1 MYKEFYGLRANPFNV
16 NPDPRYLFL
25 TRHTEEALACLTY
38 GIQSRKGF
46 VLLTG
51 EVGTGK
57 TTLINKLLEWLRLQQ
72 VATAF
77 IFNSRL
83 NVPQFLDYM
92 MADFGIPCD
101 SKAKSQI
108 LLRLYNWL
116 LDRYRAG
123 ETAVLIVDEAQ
134 NLSDEVLEE
143 IRMLTNLETF
153 TEKLLQIVL
162 VGQPE
167 LEQKLK
173 QPQLRQL
180 RQRLTLRAKT
190 HALTLDETKAYV
202 QQRLRIA
209 GSNGQQIFD
218 PEALVAIHRYA
229 AGIPR
234 VINLICEH
242 CLVSAFVDQQKADRA
257 DGGGCR
263 GTGFRSGRE
272 PFVCGVDSTAAGSR
286 VPTSSTWW
294 KRCDRSLRWPTVC
307 ASRKRKRPPRRKETM
322 SRIHEAL
329 KKAEQERAA
338 TQGGA
343 VQPSFSDDPGGRVH
357 RCIDAP
363 ASMMAA
369 RGNVRTRVLPAFASP
384 FSLDTLLARCRAD
397 GMETGPGNHAV
408 LERRRQRARHGGI
421 PHSALAPVSPAREDD
436 AEDPA
441 GDQRAAEGRQVVYL
455 GESGAG
461 HGAAARTPG
470 VADRCRSARTAAAP
484 DAGHDFGSGALRL
497 SAGKKR

>member
-77 IFNSRL
+77 IFNSRM

-92 MADFGIPCD
+92 MTDFGIQHD
-101 SKAKSQI
+101 SRAKSQI

-190 HALTLDETKAYV
+190 HPLTLDETRAYV

-209 GSNGQQIFD
+209 GSNGQQIFE
-218 PEALVAIHRYA
+218 PEAVATIHRYA
-229 AGIPR
+229 MGIPR
-234 VINLICEH
+234 VINLLCEH
-242 CLVSAFVDQQKADRA
+242 CLVSAFVDQQKIIGPSVVEGVARDFDLGDNTTSGAMAPPAPAPGAEKFDLVEALRSLATLADR
-257 DGGGCR
+257 
-263 GTGFRSGRE
+263 
-272 PFVCGVDSTAAGSR
+272 
-286 VPTSSTWW
+286 
-294 KRCDRSLRWPTVC
+294 LRQEEKDLPNE
-307 ASRKRKRPPRRKETM
+307 RK
-322 SRIHEAL
+322 L
-329 KKAEQERAA
+329 
-338 TQGGA
+338 
-343 VQPSFSDDPGGRVH
+343 
-357 RCIDAP
+357 
-363 ASMMAA
+363 
-369 RGNVRTRVLPAFASP
+369 
-384 FSLDTLLARCRAD
+384 
-397 GMETGPGNHAV
+397 
-408 LERRRQRARHGGI
+408 
-421 PHSALAPVSPAREDD
+421 
-436 AEDPA
+436 
-441 GDQRAAEGRQVVYL
+441 
-455 GESGAG
+455 
-461 HGAAARTPG
+461 
-470 VADRCRSARTAAAP
+470 
-484 DAGHDFGSGALRL
+484 
-497 SAGKKR
+497 

>member
-1 MYKEFYGLRANPFNV
+1 MYKEFFGLRANPFNV

-77 IFNSRL
+77 VFNSRL

-92 MADFGIPCD
+92 MADFSIPVE
-101 SKAKSQI
+101 SRSKSQI

-143 IRMLTNLETF
+143 IRLLTNLETF

-167 LEQKLK
+167 LEHKLR
-173 QPQLRQL
+173 QPHLRQL

-190 HALTLDETKAYV
+190 HPLTLEETQAYIA
-202 QQRLRIA
+202 QRLRIA
-209 GSNGQQIFD
+209 GGDGREIFD
-218 PEALVAIHRYA
+218 PEAVTGIHRYA

-234 VINLICEH
+234 VINLLCEH
-242 CLVSAFVDQQKADRA
+242 ALVSAFVDQH
-257 DGGGCR
+257 
-263 GTGFRSGRE
+263 S
-272 PFVCGVDSTAAGSR
+272 VVN
-286 VPTSSTWW
+286 PTIVE
-294 KRCDRSLRWPTVC
+294 TV
-307 ASRKRKRPPRRKETM
+307 
-322 SRIHEAL
+322 
-329 KKAEQERAA
+329 
-338 TQGGA
+338 
-343 VQPSFSDDPGGRVH
+343 
-357 RCIDAP
+357 
-363 ASMMAA
+363 A
-369 RGNVRTRVLPAFASP
+369 RDFDMNENGN
-384 FSLDTLLARCRAD
+384 
-397 GMETGPGNHAV
+397 
-408 LERRRQRARHGGI
+408 
-421 PHSALAPVSPAREDD
+421 
-436 AEDPA
+436 
-441 GDQRAAEGRQVVYL
+441 
-455 GESGAG
+455 
-461 HGAAARTPG
+461 HGAAGATAPATAAEKFDLLDALKTLATL
-470 VADRCRSARTAAAP
+470 ADR
-484 DAGHDFGSGALRL
+484 LRQSEQDL
-497 SAGKKR
+497 PKERKL

>member
-1 MYKEFYGLRANPFNV
+1 MYKEFFGLRANPFNV

-134 NLSDEVLEE
+134 NLSEEVLEE

-190 HALTLDETKAYV
+190 HALTLNETRAYV
-202 QQRLRIA
+202 HQRLRIA
-209 GSNGQQIFD
+209 GLEGPEIFQSESLD
-218 PEALVAIHRYA
+218 AIHGYA
-229 AGIPR
+229 SGIPR
-234 VINLICEH
+234 IINLLCEH
-242 CLVSAFVDQQKADRA
+242 CLVNAFVDQQRVIAPEVVDAVAHDFELDTNGTPAIATVPATPPSDRFDLVHA
-257 DGGGCR
+257 L
-263 GTGFRSGRE
+263 
-272 PFVCGVDSTAAGSR
+272 
-286 VPTSSTWW
+286 
-294 KRCDRSLRWPTVC
+294 RSLV
-307 ASRKRKRPPRRKETM
+307 S
-322 SRIHEAL
+322 L
-329 KKAEQERAA
+329 AER
-338 TQGGA
+338 
-343 VQPSFSDDPGGRVH
+343 
-357 RCIDAP
+357 
-363 ASMMAA
+363 
-369 RGNVRTRVLPAFASP
+369 
-384 FSLDTLLARCRAD
+384 
-397 GMETGPGNHAV
+397 
-408 LERRRQRARHGGI
+408 
-421 PHSALAPVSPAREDD
+421 
-436 AEDPA
+436 
-441 GDQRAAEGRQVVYL
+441 
-455 GESGAG
+455 
-461 HGAAARTPG
+461 
-470 VADRCRSARTAAAP
+470 
-484 DAGHDFGSGALRL
+484 LR
-497 SAGKKR
+497 

>member
-1 MYKEFYGLRANPFNV
+1 MYKEFFGLRANPFNV

-83 NVPQFLDYM
+83 NAPQFLDYM
-92 MADFGIPCD
+92 MTDFGIPCD
-101 SKAKSQI
+101 SRAKSQI

-167 LEQKLK
+167 LEQRLK

-180 RQRLTLRAKT
+180 RQRLTLRART
-190 HALTLDETKAYV
+190 HSLTLEETQAYV
-202 QQRLRIA
+202 GQRLRIA
-209 GSNGQQIFD
+209 GANGQHIFD
-218 PEALVAIHRYA
+218 SESLLAIHRYA
-229 AGIPR
+229 NGIPR
-234 VINLICEH
+234 VVNLLCEH
-242 CLVSAFVDQQKADRA
+242 CLVSAFVDQQRH
-257 DGGGCR
+257 
-263 GTGFRSGRE
+263 
-272 PFVCGVDSTAAGSR
+272 V
-286 VPTSSTWW
+286 TSSVVEGVARDFDLEDNTT
-294 KRCDRSLRWPTVC
+294 SQLAAV
-307 ASRKRKRPPRRKETM
+307 PPPAPATERFDLLD
-322 SRIHEAL
+322 AL
-329 KKAEQERAA
+329 KTLANLAERLRQAEHETPKERK
-338 TQGGA
+338 
-343 VQPSFSDDPGGRVH
+343 P
-357 RCIDAP
+357 
-363 ASMMAA
+363 
-369 RGNVRTRVLPAFASP
+369 
-384 FSLDTLLARCRAD
+384 
-397 GMETGPGNHAV
+397 
-408 LERRRQRARHGGI
+408 
-421 PHSALAPVSPAREDD
+421 
-436 AEDPA
+436 
-441 GDQRAAEGRQVVYL
+441 
-455 GESGAG
+455 
-461 HGAAARTPG
+461 
-470 VADRCRSARTAAAP
+470 
-484 DAGHDFGSGALRL
+484 
-497 SAGKKR
+497 

>member
-1 MYKEFYGLRANPFNV
+1 MYKDFFGLRANPFNV

-38 GIQSRKGF
+38 GVQSRKGF

-57 TTLINKLLEWLRLQQ
+57 TTLLNKLMEWLRVQQ

-77 IFNSRL
+77 IFNSQM

-92 MADFGIPCD
+92 MADFGIPCE

-108 LLRLYNWL
+108 LLKLYNWL

-143 IRMLTNLETF
+143 IRLMTNLETF

-173 QPQLRQL
+173 QPNLRQL

-190 HALTLDETKAYV
+190 HPLTVEETRAYV
-202 QQRLRIA
+202 AQRLRIA

-218 PEALVAIHRYA
+218 PDALAAIHRYA

-234 VINLICEH
+234 VVNLICEH
-242 CLVSAFVDQQKADRA
+242 CLVSAFVDHQKVIAKSVVDAVARDFDLGETSVSTGNGSASVVQPTELTTPTGEKLDLVAALKTLVTLADRL
-257 DGGGCR
+257 
-263 GTGFRSGRE
+263 RE
-272 PFVCGVDSTAAGSR
+272 SERETP
-286 VPTSSTWW
+286 
-294 KRCDRSLRWPTVC
+294 KE
-307 ASRKRKRPPRRKETM
+307 RK
-322 SRIHEAL
+322 L
-329 KKAEQERAA
+329 
-338 TQGGA
+338 
-343 VQPSFSDDPGGRVH
+343 
-357 RCIDAP
+357 
-363 ASMMAA
+363 
-369 RGNVRTRVLPAFASP
+369 
-384 FSLDTLLARCRAD
+384 
-397 GMETGPGNHAV
+397 
-408 LERRRQRARHGGI
+408 
-421 PHSALAPVSPAREDD
+421 
-436 AEDPA
+436 
-441 GDQRAAEGRQVVYL
+441 
-455 GESGAG
+455 
-461 HGAAARTPG
+461 
-470 VADRCRSARTAAAP
+470 
-484 DAGHDFGSGALRL
+484 
-497 SAGKKR
+497 

>member
-1 MYKEFYGLRANPFNV
+1 MYKEFFGLRANPFNV

-101 SKAKSQI
+101 SKSKSQI
-108 LLRLYNWL
+108 LQRLYNWL

-134 NLSDEVLEE
+134 NLTDEVLEE

-167 LEQKLK
+167 LEVKLK

-190 HALTLDETKAYV
+190 HPLTIEETKAYV

-209 GSNGQQIFD
+209 GSDGRQIFD
-218 PEALVAIHRYA
+218 PEALVEIHKYST
-229 AGIPR
+229 GIPR
-234 VINLICEH
+234 VVNLLCEH
-242 CLVSAFVDQQKADRA
+242 CLVSAFVDQKATITAPVVDAVAGDFDLSDNLASGAMTVAAPPPAVSNGEKFDLVEALRTLATLADR
-257 DGGGCR
+257 
-263 GTGFRSGRE
+263 
-272 PFVCGVDSTAAGSR
+272 
-286 VPTSSTWW
+286 
-294 KRCDRSLRWPTVC
+294 LRQSEHDLLPKE
-307 ASRKRKRPPRRKETM
+307 RK
-322 SRIHEAL
+322 S
-329 KKAEQERAA
+329 
-338 TQGGA
+338 
-343 VQPSFSDDPGGRVH
+343 
-357 RCIDAP
+357 
-363 ASMMAA
+363 
-369 RGNVRTRVLPAFASP
+369 
-384 FSLDTLLARCRAD
+384 
-397 GMETGPGNHAV
+397 
-408 LERRRQRARHGGI
+408 
-421 PHSALAPVSPAREDD
+421 
-436 AEDPA
+436 
-441 GDQRAAEGRQVVYL
+441 
-455 GESGAG
+455 
-461 HGAAARTPG
+461 
-470 VADRCRSARTAAAP
+470 
-484 DAGHDFGSGALRL
+484 
-497 SAGKKR
+497 

>member
-101 SKAKSQI
+101 SRAKSQI

-167 LEQKLK
+167 LENKLK

-180 RQRLTLRAKT
+180 KQRLTLRAKT
-190 HALTLDETKAYV
+190 HPLSLDETKAYI

-209 GSNGQQIFD
+209 GSNGTQIFE
-218 PEALVAIHRYA
+218 PEAMVAIHRYSS
-229 AGIPR
+229 GIPR
-234 VINLICEH
+234 VINLVCEH
-242 CLVSAFVDQQKADRA
+242 CLVSAFVDQQRVISPSVVDNVARDFDLGDNTSAGAMKVPPPLSPVDKFDVVEAIRSIATLADRIRQEEK
-257 DGGGCR
+257 D
-263 GTGFRSGRE
+263 
-272 PFVCGVDSTAAGSR
+272 
-286 VPTSSTWW
+286 VPEE
-294 KRCDRSLRWPTVC
+294 
-307 ASRKRKRPPRRKETM
+307 RK
-322 SRIHEAL
+322 I
-329 KKAEQERAA
+329 
-338 TQGGA
+338 
-343 VQPSFSDDPGGRVH
+343 
-357 RCIDAP
+357 
-363 ASMMAA
+363 
-369 RGNVRTRVLPAFASP
+369 
-384 FSLDTLLARCRAD
+384 
-397 GMETGPGNHAV
+397 
-408 LERRRQRARHGGI
+408 
-421 PHSALAPVSPAREDD
+421 
-436 AEDPA
+436 
-441 GDQRAAEGRQVVYL
+441 
-455 GESGAG
+455 
-461 HGAAARTPG
+461 
-470 VADRCRSARTAAAP
+470 
-484 DAGHDFGSGALRL
+484 
-497 SAGKKR
+497 

>member
-1 MYKEFYGLRANPFNV
+1 MYKEFFGLRANPFNV

-77 IFNSRL
+77 VFNSRM

-101 SKAKSQI
+101 SKSKSQI
-108 LLRLYNWL
+108 LQRLYNWL

-134 NLSDEVLEE
+134 NLTDEVLEE

-167 LEQKLK
+167 LETKLK

-190 HALTLDETKAYV
+190 HPLTIEETKAYV

-209 GSNGQQIFD
+209 GSDGRQIFD
-218 PEALVAIHRYA
+218 GDALNAVHKYSN
-229 AGIPR
+229 GIPR
-234 VINLICEH
+234 VVNLLCEH
-242 CLVSAFVDQQKADRA
+242 CLVSAFVDQKSTISE
-257 DGGGCR
+257 GI
-263 GTGFRSGRE
+263 
-272 PFVCGVDSTAAGSR
+272 VD
-286 VPTSSTWW
+286 
-294 KRCDRSLRWPTVC
+294 
-307 ASRKRKRPPRRKETM
+307 
-322 SRIHEAL
+322 
-329 KKAEQERAA
+329 
-338 TQGGA
+338 A
-343 VQPSFSDDPGGRVH
+343 VARDFDLSD
-357 RCIDAP
+357 
-363 ASMMAA
+363 
-369 RGNVRTRVLPAFASP
+369 NVA
-384 FSLDTLLARCRAD
+384 
-397 GMETGPGNHAV
+397 
-408 LERRRQRARHGGI
+408 
-421 PHSALAPVSPAREDD
+421 
-436 AEDPA
+436 
-441 GDQRAAEGRQVVYL
+441 
-455 GESGAG
+455 SGAMTVP
-461 HGAAARTPG
+461 AAP
-470 VADRCRSARTAAAP
+470 AAAP
-484 DAGHDFGSGALRL
+484 GVERFDLVEALRTL
-497 SAGKKR
+497 ATLADRLRQSEQDLPKERKS

>member
-1 MYKEFYGLRANPFNV
+1 MYKEFFGLRANPFNV

-77 IFNSRL
+77 VFNSRM

-101 SKAKSQI
+101 SKSKSQI
-108 LLRLYNWL
+108 LQRLYNWL

-134 NLSDEVLEE
+134 NLTDEVLEE

-167 LEQKLK
+167 LETKLK

-190 HALTLDETKAYV
+190 HPLTIEETKAYV

-209 GSNGQQIFD
+209 GSDGRQIFD
-218 PEALVAIHRYA
+218 GEALGAVHKYSN
-229 AGIPR
+229 GIPR
-234 VINLICEH
+234 VVNLLCEH
-242 CLVSAFVDQQKADRA
+242 CLVSAFVDQRATINEGIVDAVARDFDLSDNVASGAMTVPATPSPAPGAERFDLVEALRTLATLADR
-257 DGGGCR
+257 
-263 GTGFRSGRE
+263 
-272 PFVCGVDSTAAGSR
+272 
-286 VPTSSTWW
+286 
-294 KRCDRSLRWPTVC
+294 LRQSEQDLPKE
-307 ASRKRKRPPRRKETM
+307 RK
-322 SRIHEAL
+322 S
-329 KKAEQERAA
+329 
-338 TQGGA
+338 
-343 VQPSFSDDPGGRVH
+343 
-357 RCIDAP
+357 
-363 ASMMAA
+363 
-369 RGNVRTRVLPAFASP
+369 
-384 FSLDTLLARCRAD
+384 
-397 GMETGPGNHAV
+397 
-408 LERRRQRARHGGI
+408 
-421 PHSALAPVSPAREDD
+421 
-436 AEDPA
+436 
-441 GDQRAAEGRQVVYL
+441 
-455 GESGAG
+455 
-461 HGAAARTPG
+461 
-470 VADRCRSARTAAAP
+470 
-484 DAGHDFGSGALRL
+484 
-497 SAGKKR
+497 

>member
-77 IFNSRL
+77 IFNSRM

-101 SKAKSQI
+101 TKAKSQI

-134 NLSDEVLEE
+134 NLADELLEE

-167 LEQKLK
+167 LEQRLK

-190 HALTLDETKAYV
+190 HPLTLDETKAYI

-218 PEALVAIHRYA
+218 PEALATIHRYA
-229 AGIPR
+229 SGIPR
-234 VINLICEH
+234 VVNLLCEH
-242 CLVSAFVDQQKADRA
+242 SMVSAFVDQQKVIVPAVVDAVARDLDLSDNTASGAMLAGPPPQTGSPEKFDLVEALRSLATLADR
-257 DGGGCR
+257 
-263 GTGFRSGRE
+263 
-272 PFVCGVDSTAAGSR
+272 
-286 VPTSSTWW
+286 
-294 KRCDRSLRWPTVC
+294 LRDEEKDLPKE
-307 ASRKRKRPPRRKETM
+307 RK
-322 SRIHEAL
+322 L
-329 KKAEQERAA
+329 
-338 TQGGA
+338 
-343 VQPSFSDDPGGRVH
+343 
-357 RCIDAP
+357 
-363 ASMMAA
+363 
-369 RGNVRTRVLPAFASP
+369 
-384 FSLDTLLARCRAD
+384 
-397 GMETGPGNHAV
+397 
-408 LERRRQRARHGGI
+408 
-421 PHSALAPVSPAREDD
+421 
-436 AEDPA
+436 
-441 GDQRAAEGRQVVYL
+441 
-455 GESGAG
+455 
-461 HGAAARTPG
+461 
-470 VADRCRSARTAAAP
+470 
-484 DAGHDFGSGALRL
+484 
-497 SAGKKR
+497 

>member
-77 IFNSRL
+77 LFNSRL

-101 SKAKSQI
+101 SKSKSQI

-190 HALTLDETKAYV
+190 HPLTLDETRAYV

-209 GSNGQQIFD
+209 GSNGHQIFD
-218 PEALVAIHRYA
+218 PDALTLVHRYA
-229 AGIPR
+229 TGIPR
-234 VINLICEH
+234 VINLLCEH
-242 CLVSAFVDQQKADRA
+242 CLVSAFVDQQKLIGPAVVDAVARDFDLGDSVASGVMVPPAPNGGAEKFDLAETLRSLATLADR
-257 DGGGCR
+257 
-263 GTGFRSGRE
+263 
-272 PFVCGVDSTAAGSR
+272 
-286 VPTSSTWW
+286 
-294 KRCDRSLRWPTVC
+294 L
-307 ASRKRKRPPRRKETM
+307 RPPE
-322 SRIHEAL
+322 E
-329 KKAEQERAA
+329 
-338 TQGGA
+338 
-343 VQPSFSDDPGGRVH
+343 
-357 RCIDAP
+357 
-363 ASMMAA
+363 
-369 RGNVRTRVLPAFASP
+369 
-384 FSLDTLLARCRAD
+384 
-397 GMETGPGNHAV
+397 
-408 LERRRQRARHGGI
+408 
-421 PHSALAPVSPAREDD
+421 
-436 AEDPA
+436 
-441 GDQRAAEGRQVVYL
+441 
-455 GESGAG
+455 
-461 HGAAARTPG
+461 
-470 VADRCRSARTAAAP
+470 
-484 DAGHDFGSGALRL
+484 
-497 SAGKKR
+497 